1 MNQKFTS
8 NNFLK
13 RIRISKKKV
22 SFGKFLEK
30 QCSLALKAKK
40 TKFIGVN
47 LGWDDGDILFL
58 CSYTTFDMENLY
70 RTWSRF
76 NDKTLIY
83 HDSCY
88 KCVFL

>member
-30 QCSLALKAKK
+30 QCSLALNAKK
-40 TKFIGVN
+40 TKVYRCKPRMRRWRYI
-47 LGWDDGDILFL
+47 IL
-58 CSYTTFDMENLY
+58 M
-70 RTWSRF
+70 
-76 NDKTLIY
+76 
-83 HDSCY
+83 
-88 KCVFL
+88 